1 MPYPDAIAAGAI
13 AIFEEKYGD
22 QVRVI
27 AFGDFSTE
35 LCGGTHARAT
45 GEIGLLKVLSESG
58 IAAGVR
64 RIEAQTGLGALE
76 WVRARE
82 ALLERAAGLLRVP
95 AAEVPERI
103 ERLLDERRALERE
116 LEGLR
121 AAARGAASQDL
132 TKSAREVA
140 GVRVLSA
147 RVDGTDAKSLRGMV
161 DDLRSRLGSAI
172 VLLAAEEGGRV
183 SLAIGVTPDL
193 VARFRA
199 GDLVREVSQV
209 LGGKGGGRPDF
220 AQGGGSDPA
229 RLDDAFRRLDELVGG
244 A

>member
-1 MPYPDAIAAGAI
+1 MAFAEAIAAGAV

-27 AFGDFSTE
+27 SFGPFSTE

-45 GEIGLLKVLSESG
+45 GEIGLLKILSESG

-64 RIEAQTGLGALE
+64 RIEAQTGLGALG
-76 WVRARE
+76 WMRARE
-82 ALLERAAGLLRVP
+82 DLLERAAALLRAP
-95 AAEVPERI
+95 TAEIPERI

-121 AAARGAASQDL
+121 AAARGAASRDL
-132 TKSAREVA
+132 TQAAREVA
-140 GVRVLSA
+140 GVRVLAA
-147 RVDGTDAKSLRGMV
+147 RVDGVDPKSLRSLV
-161 DDLRSRLGSAI
+161 DDLRNRLGSAI
-172 VLLAAEEGGRV
+172 VLLAVEAEGRV
-183 SLAIGVTPDL
+183 SVALGVTPDL

-199 GDLVREVSQV
+199 GDLVREVCAV

-220 AQGGGSDPA
+220 AQGGGPDAA
-229 RLDDAFRRLDELVGG
+229 RLDAAFRRLEALVEG